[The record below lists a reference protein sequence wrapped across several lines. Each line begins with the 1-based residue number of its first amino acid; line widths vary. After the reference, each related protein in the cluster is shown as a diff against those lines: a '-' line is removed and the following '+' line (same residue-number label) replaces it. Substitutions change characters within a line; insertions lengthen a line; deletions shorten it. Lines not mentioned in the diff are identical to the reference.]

1 MVFWNT
7 PFFQHLL
14 QEVFKIIWVKASVV
28 DFILYY
34 FSMKTDSSLAYIY
47 WSEEAN
53 KNQFLYHIHEF
64 HAYGWRNLP
73 KYAVYFYSK
82 HLTYLPGTYS
92 CHANSR
98 MHFPCITIPCL
109 IEDKNQLQSANWILG
124 ISPNMTTLDKYI
136 FILCVCVMGVVVGGG
151 GGGIVGQGL
160 GLVQVFFD

>member
-1 MVFWNT
+1 MLWTLFYITSQWKLILVWLT
-7 PFFQHLL
+7 
-14 QEVFKIIWVKASVV
+14 
-28 DFILYY
+28 FIDQ
-34 FSMKTDSSLAYIY
+34 K
-47 WSEEAN
+47 EAN

-124 ISPNMTTLDKYI
+124 ISPNMTTLDK
-136 FILCVCVMGVVVGGG
+136 LGVNKCMIQNIYAYTCEKSS
-151 GGGIVGQGL
+151 GIDDYAYSPGNLTCNIEIWDLPFKLLSIWVTTW
-160 GLVQVFFD
+160 